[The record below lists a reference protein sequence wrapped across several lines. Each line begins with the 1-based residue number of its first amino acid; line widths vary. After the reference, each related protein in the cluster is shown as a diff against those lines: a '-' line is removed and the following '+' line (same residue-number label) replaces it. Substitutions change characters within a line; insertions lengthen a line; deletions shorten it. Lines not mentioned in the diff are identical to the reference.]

1 MIQKITAL
9 LKDKS
14 RIEKLKKPVANIKK
28 SIEDY
33 FFLRGVTIKKIW
45 IPTAA
50 VVLCGTVFLLG
61 TNAVKVDAVDSI
73 PVAEENLIEAY
84 AVYYRGE
91 HIGIVEN
98 KDQADAILN
107 SIQQDFQEQYRMETM
122 LNENIEVEKIM
133 TESRFLSNLTDIK
146 KIVASSIDVKVKAA
160 VLQIDGKDIA
170 VLKDED
176 SIQRVLERVKEPY
189 KKAIEEEGNALKDIA
204 FEENVE
210 IKYSY
215 VNYSAIENEEEV
227 YKKLIGETEEKQI
240 YTVQEGDTLWDIAR
254 AHDMTVEEILQANS
268 MKETDLLKIGMELN
282 LVVPEKQ
289 LNVVTVEEI
298 RYTEEIPFETETQ
311 KSDSLYTDQTKVV
324 QEGQK
329 GEREIV
335 AKIKRYN
342 GVEKEREIV
351 SETVTKEPVNKV
363 VMKGTKSRPS
373 KVVASR
379 GSGTFIWPTRGRI
392 SSRFGQRWGRLHA
405 GIDIANSKGTP
416 IYAAASGTVT
426 FAGYSGSYGKL
437 VKISHGNGLETRY
450 GHMSS
455 IAVSSGSK
463 VKQGQLIGYMGSTG
477 RSTGSHLHFEV
488 RVNGKAVNPL
498 KYLK

>member
-176 SIQRVLERVKEPY
+176 L
-189 KKAIEEEGNALKDIA
+189 
-204 FEENVE
+204 
-210 IKYSY
+210 
-215 VNYSAIENEEEV
+215 
-227 YKKLIGETEEKQI
+227 
-240 YTVQEGDTLWDIAR
+240 
-254 AHDMTVEEILQANS
+254 
-268 MKETDLLKIGMELN
+268 
-282 LVVPEKQ
+282 
-289 LNVVTVEEI
+289 
-298 RYTEEIPFETETQ
+298 
-311 KSDSLYTDQTKVV
+311 
-324 QEGQK
+324 
-329 GEREIV
+329 
-335 AKIKRYN
+335 
-342 GVEKEREIV
+342 
-351 SETVTKEPVNKV
+351 
-363 VMKGTKSRPS
+363 
-373 KVVASR
+373 
-379 GSGTFIWPTRGRI
+379 
-392 SSRFGQRWGRLHA
+392 
-405 GIDIANSKGTP
+405 
-416 IYAAASGTVT
+416 
-426 FAGYSGSYGKL
+426 
-437 VKISHGNGLETRY
+437 
-450 GHMSS
+450 
-455 IAVSSGSK
+455 SSG
-463 VKQGQLIGYMGSTG
+463 
-477 RSTGSHLHFEV
+477 F
-488 RVNGKAVNPL
+488 
-498 KYLK
+498 